1 MTAYRATDG
10 LRSVC
15 IVCFAFGARAAGVTC
30 PRCGV
35 VMPSPEDAEVRA
47 DLGRCVKRRAARAEH
62 WRTAIVFGGAAV
74 LALAGYIALIAT
86 GVYRPSAE
94 TVEVALGDSS
104 STDLGPL
111 LVLWPAAI
119 LWFVFAALL
128 QPVARKLVPP
138 RALPPLSDVSA
149 IAAWLGVRIIDDD
162 PGEGF

>member
-35 VMPSPEDAEVRA
+35 VMPSPENAETRVE
-47 DLGRCVKRRAARAEH
+47 LSQCVKRRAARADR

-74 LALAGYIALIAT
+74 LALAGYITLIAT
-86 GVYRPSAE
+86 GLYRPSSS

-104 STDLGPL
+104 STDLGWL

-138 RALPPLSDVSA
+138 RALPSMSDMNA
-149 IAAWLGVRIIDDD
+149 IAAWLDVRIIDGDR
-162 PGEGF
+162 